1 MGSAARIAYVEDD
14 AEIARVVK
22 FGLEVAQTF
31 DVTLYQDARTALQ
44 EINEPPAVLIVDV
57 GLPDL
62 DGIELCRRIRARFP
76 ELPILVLTAYAT
88 ERDRAMAAGA
98 SDFLAKPVG
107 IRELRTRLRLLARL
121 P

>member
-1 MGSAARIAYVEDD
+1 MSQAARIAYVEDD
-14 AEIARVVK
+14 IEIARVVK

-31 DVTLYQDARTALQ
+31 EVTLYQDAQTALDALSD
-44 EINEPPAVLIVDV
+44 PPAVLIVDV

-76 ELPILVLTAYAT
+76 DLPILVLTAYAT
-88 ERDRAMAAGA
+88 ERERAMEAGA

-107 IRELRTRLRLLARL
+107 IRDLRTRLRHLARL

>member
-1 MGSAARIAYVEDD
+1 MGSATRIAYVEDD

-31 DVTLYQDARTALQ
+31 EVTLYQDAESALRGLD
-44 EINEPPAVLIVDV
+44 EPPAVLVVDV

-62 DGIELCRRIRARFP
+62 DGIELCRRVRARFP
-76 ELPILVLTAYAT
+76 DLPILVLTAYAT
-88 ERDRAMAAGA
+88 ERERAMEAGA
-98 SDFLAKPVG
+98 SDFLVKPVG
-107 IRELRTRLRLLARL
+107 IRDLRARLRLLARL

>member
-1 MGSAARIAYVEDD
+1 MAAAARIAYVEDD

-31 DVTLYQDARTALQ
+31 DVTLYQDARTALAGLA
-44 EINEPPAVLIVDV
+44 EPPAVLIVDV

-62 DGIELCRRIRARFP
+62 DGIELCKRIRARFP
-76 ELPILVLTAYAT
+76 DLPILVLTAYAT

-107 IRELRTRLRLLARL
+107 IRELRTRLRHLARL